1 MGVIS
6 VAWGVLAIIGM
17 VVGFFPCL
25 GWLNWVNIPFAAVG
39 LVISI
44 IATVKP
50 QTRGGGTIGLFLN
63 GGAVVFGVLRLIMG
77 GGVF

>member
-6 VAWGVLAIIGM
+6 VAWGILSVLGM

-25 GWLNWVNIPFAAVG
+25 GWLNWVNIPFAAAG

-50 QTRGGGTIGLFLN
+50 HTRGAGAIGMLLN
-63 GGAVVFGVLRLIMG
+63 GGAVVFGVLRLFMG
-77 GGVF
+77 GGLF

>member
-6 VAWGVLAIIGM
+6 VAWGVLAIIGL

-44 IATVKP
+44 IAAVKP
-50 QTRGGGTIGLFLN
+50 QSRGAGTIGMFLN
-63 GGAVVFGVLRLIMG
+63 GGAVVFGVLRLFMG
-77 GGVF
+77 GGMF